1 MMRKTAKKKKKKNP
15 ADSGYS
21 KGIFYAMAFLCL
33 ASVLTACVTLGG
45 LFDKNDSDKRSS
57 NLDTNSDVVRVVPTQ
72 TEVDAEMTLINPP
85 VQGGTMVINPPVE
98 DERWLHLGVTEK
110 DLNDQIGQ
118 AIADHLDEHNED
130 KHTFSPHYT
139 LFKCHQLGSNTF
151 SCKIVQ
157 GENVPLPKE
166 SEVPT
171 VELTEEQEEKA
182 LEVEPEIKKEKKKS
196 SSWNPFD

>member
-1 MMRKTAKKKKKKNP
+1 MMMKKTVKKKKKP

-33 ASVLTACVTLGG
+33 ASVTTACVTLGG

-57 NLDTNSDVVRVVPTQ
+57 NLDTNSDVVRVVPKQ
-72 TEVDAEMTLINPP
+72 TEVDADAEITLINPP
-85 VQGGTMVINPPVE
+85 VD

-110 DLNDQIGQ
+110 DLESQIGK
-118 AIADHLDEHNED
+118 AIQDHLADHNDE

-171 VELTEEQEEKA
+171 IELTEEQEEKA
-182 LEVEPEIKKEKKKS
+182 LEAEPEIKKEKKKT

>member
-1 MMRKTAKKKKKKNP
+1 MMRKTAKKKKKNP
-15 ADSGYS
+15 TDSGYS

-57 NLDTNSDVVRVVPTQ
+57 NLDTNSDVVRVVPKQ
-72 TEVDAEMTLINPP
+72 TELDADAEITL
-85 VQGGTMVINPPVE
+85 INPPVE

-118 AIADHLDEHNED
+118 AIADHLDEHNDD

>member
-1 MMRKTAKKKKKKNP
+1 MMRKTAKKKKKNP
-15 ADSGYS
+15 TDSGYS

-57 NLDTNSDVVRVVPTQ
+57 NLDTNSDVVRVVPKQ
-72 TEVDAEMTLINPP
+72 TELDADAEITL
-85 VQGGTMVINPPVE
+85 INPPVE

-118 AIADHLDEHNED
+118 AIADHLDEHNDD

-157 GENVPLPKE
+157 GKNVPLPKE
-166 SEVPT
+166 EDVPV
-171 VELTEEQEEKA
+171 VELTEEQEEKV
-182 LEVEPEIKKEKKKS
+182 LENEPEIKKEKKE